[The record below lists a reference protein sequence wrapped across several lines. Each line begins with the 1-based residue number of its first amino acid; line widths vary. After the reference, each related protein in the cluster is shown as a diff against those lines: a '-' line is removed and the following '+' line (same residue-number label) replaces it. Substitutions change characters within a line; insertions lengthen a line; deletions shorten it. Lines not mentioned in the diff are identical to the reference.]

1 MLWLSLRGSTFS
13 CTAWSDRAGSGQA
26 TSTFPRDTDALASVL
41 GPLHSVSMLRGLW
54 HGRTGFSQVLAALA
68 FIAIAVRALVPSGYM
83 VGPSEDG
90 RILPIVLCS
99 GHEAFLDLTTGQLV
113 EGGAPTEDGGPSK
126 QTSAPCVFA
135 VSAHFAAPAPI
146 TEPALAQVYGDEAPL
161 IRPVSV
167 PGRGL
172 AAPPPWATG
181 PPLTA

>member
-1 MLWLSLRGSTFS
+1 
-13 CTAWSDRAGSGQA
+13 
-26 TSTFPRDTDALASVL
+26 
-41 GPLHSVSMLRGLW
+41 MLRGLR

-68 FIAIAVRALVPSGYM
+68 FIAIAVPALIPSGYM
-83 VGPSEDG
+83 VGPANDG

-113 EGGAPTEDGGPSK
+113 EGGAPIEDDGRSQ
-126 QTSAPCVFA
+126 QTNAPCVFA
-135 VSAHFAAPAPI
+135 VSAHFATPEAAGEFVVAQLYVEQAPV
-146 TEPALAQVYGDEAPL
+146 T
-161 IRPVSV
+161 RPVSV

>member
-1 MLWLSLRGSTFS
+1 MLKL
-13 CTAWSDRAGSGQA
+13 
-26 TSTFPRDTDALASVL
+26 
-41 GPLHSVSMLRGLW
+41 MLRGLR

-68 FIAIAVRALVPSGYM
+68 FIAIAVRALIPSGYM

-99 GHEAFLDLTTGQLV
+99 GHEAYLDRTTGQLV
-113 EGGAPTEDGGPSK
+113 EGGAPLGDDSPSK
-126 QTSAPCVFA
+126 QASAPCVFA
-135 VSAHFAAPAPI
+135 VSAHFAAPEPI
-146 TEPALAQVYGDEAPL
+146 AEPALAQVHGDDAPAL
-161 IRPVSV
+161 RPVSV

>member
-1 MLWLSLRGSTFS
+1 MVR
-13 CTAWSDRAGSGQA
+13 
-26 TSTFPRDTDALASVL
+26 
-41 GPLHSVSMLRGLW
+41 SMLRGLR

-68 FIAIAVRALVPSGYM
+68 FIAIAVRALIPTGYM
-83 VGPSEDG
+83 VGPAEDG

-99 GHEAFLDLTTGQLV
+99 GHEAFLDLSTGQLV
-113 EGGAPTEDGGPSK
+113 EGGAPADDDGQSK

-135 VSAHFAAPAPI
+135 VSAHLATPQAAG
-146 TEPALAQVYGDEAPL
+146 ELALAQVYVDEAPA

-167 PGRGL
+167 PGSGL

>member
-1 MLWLSLRGSTFS
+1 
-13 CTAWSDRAGSGQA
+13 
-26 TSTFPRDTDALASVL
+26 
-41 GPLHSVSMLRGLW
+41 MLRGLR

-83 VGPSEDG
+83 VGPSDDG

-113 EGGAPTEDGGPSK
+113 EGGAPAQDDGQSK

-135 VSAHFAAPAPI
+135 VSAHFATPEATADL
-146 TEPALAQVYGDEAPL
+146 ALAQVYADEAPVVRL
-161 IRPVSV
+161 VSA
-167 PGRGL
+167 PGSGL

>member
-1 MLWLSLRGSTFS
+1 
-13 CTAWSDRAGSGQA
+13 
-26 TSTFPRDTDALASVL
+26 
-41 GPLHSVSMLRGLW
+41 MLRGLR
-54 HGRTGFSQVLAALA
+54 HGRTGLSQVLAALA

-99 GHEAFLDLTTGQLV
+99 GHEAFLDLASGQLV
-113 EGGAPTEDGGPSK
+113 EGGAPVEDDGQSR

-135 VSAHFAAPAPI
+135 VSAHFATPQGA
-146 TEPALAQVYGDEAPL
+146 TEPVLAHVYAGEALA

>member
-1 MLWLSLRGSTFS
+1 
-13 CTAWSDRAGSGQA
+13 
-26 TSTFPRDTDALASVL
+26 
-41 GPLHSVSMLRGLW
+41 MLRGLR

-68 FIAIAVRALVPSGYM
+68 FIAIAVRALIPTGYM
-83 VGPSEDG
+83 VGPAEDG

-99 GHEAFLDLTTGQLV
+99 GHEAFLDLSTGQLV
-113 EGGAPTEDGGPSK
+113 DGGAPADDDGLSK
-126 QTSAPCVFA
+126 QTSVPCVFA
-135 VSAHFAAPAPI
+135 VSAHFATPEA
-146 TEPALAQVYGDEAPL
+146 TGESALAQVYADVAPA

>member
-1 MLWLSLRGSTFS
+1 MERVLARPPGRRL
-13 CTAWSDRAGSGQA
+13 
-26 TSTFPRDTDALASVL
+26 FPRDTNALAKVL
-41 GPLHSVSMLRGLW
+41 GPLHPGSMLRGLR

-68 FIAIAVRALVPSGYM
+68 FFAIAVRALIPTGYM
-83 VGPSEDG
+83 VGPAEDG

-113 EGGAPTEDGGPSK
+113 EGGAPADDDGQSK

-135 VSAHFAAPAPI
+135 ASAHFATPEATA
-146 TEPALAQVYGDEAPL
+146 EPALAQDYADEAPV
-161 IRPVSV
+161 IWSVSV

>member
-1 MLWLSLRGSTFS
+1 
-13 CTAWSDRAGSGQA
+13 
-26 TSTFPRDTDALASVL
+26 
-41 GPLHSVSMLRGLW
+41 MLRGLR

-68 FIAIAVRALVPSGYM
+68 FIAIAVRALIPSGYM
-83 VGPSEDG
+83 VGSADDG

-99 GHEAFLDLTTGQLV
+99 GHEAFLDLSTGQLV
-113 EGGAPTEDGGPSK
+113 EDGAPVEDDGRSK
-126 QTSAPCVFA
+126 RTSAPCVFA
-135 VSAHFAAPAPI
+135 VSVHFATPEAAV
-146 TEPALAQVYGDEAPL
+146 EPALAQDYSEDAPD